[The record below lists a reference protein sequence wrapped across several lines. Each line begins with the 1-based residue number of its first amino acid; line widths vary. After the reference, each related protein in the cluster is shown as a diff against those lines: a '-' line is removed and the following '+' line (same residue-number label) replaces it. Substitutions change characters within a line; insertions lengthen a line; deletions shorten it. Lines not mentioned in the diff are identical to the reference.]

1 MGAKHPGF
9 AVAAQKISARQGIPI
24 EHAEAIL
31 ASGARK
37 ASAAA
42 KKANPRLLKVSGA
55 GEPKAMSGVR
65 A

>member
-9 AVAAQKISARQGIPI
+9 AVAAQKISAKQGIPI

-37 ASAAA
+37 ASKAA
-42 KKANPRLLKVSGA
+42 KRANPRLLKVSGV
-55 GEPKAMSGVR
+55 K
-65 A
+65 